1 MLETNNPYTFGN
13 STNTTIDNNTTI
25 SSNTSSP
32 TSNINHNNSSLTST
46 PILTPPVPISTPPPQ
61 PVSTPTPN
69 TNNNNNNNNNNMP
82 PPHNLP
88 SSPTL
93 SGRTDHTRPIQHAN
107 YYPTYPRE
115 EEYYHHSKHPNGRH
129 QEEEGGGGHYPPVY
143 YKSTNNKLNKTYDY
157 MRPPPPPPP
166 PLMHV
171 YHPTQLKKES
181 SPNQQEEEDWYDHP
195 KTIAQKGN
203 DPLYGAIESRF
214 PTEYRRE
221 LKEAH
226 QDTHTFYLDNIR
238 DLEAM
243 RQKMIEDGQLF
254 REYQKQVTENQ
265 FRLEI
270 YQAEEEYTAETQE
283 IREKLFTVLEEK
295 RRKLKED
302 KDNCDLAYDL
312 VMDTQAR
319 LHKRNLR
326 KRGPENPDS
335 KSNKKKHLNGPSLV
349 FKLKDDDILSDMQ
362 AMRNGITSSITT
374 PTSSPLVNALKKST
388 SLHKKK
394 Q

>member
-1 MLETNNPYTFGN
+1 
-13 STNTTIDNNTTI
+13 
-25 SSNTSSP
+25 
-32 TSNINHNNSSLTST
+32 
-46 PILTPPVPISTPPPQ
+46 
-61 PVSTPTPN
+61 
-69 TNNNNNNNNNNMP
+69 
-82 PPHNLP
+82 
-88 SSPTL
+88 
-93 SGRTDHTRPIQHAN
+93 
-107 YYPTYPRE
+107 
-115 EEYYHHSKHPNGRH
+115 
-129 QEEEGGGGHYPPVY
+129 
-143 YKSTNNKLNKTYDY
+143 
-157 MRPPPPPPP
+157 MRQPPPPPPP
-166 PLMHV
+166 PIVHV
-171 YHPTQLKKES
+171 YQPTQLKKES
-181 SPNQQEEEDWYDHP
+181 PPPLQEEEDWYDQP
-195 KTIAQKGN
+195 KATKEPATLVESGDNKKIKRKKEMSHYMEQLNQDFLQNIEG
-203 DPLYGAIESRF
+203 LYLSKLNSINH
-214 PTEYRRE
+214 E

-362 AMRNGITSSITT
+362 AMRN
-374 PTSSPLVNALKKST
+374 VR
-388 SLHKKK
+388 
-394 Q
+394 